1 VYHPPAVKDM
11 ATDWFTRRTYH
22 HRDYNP
28 RRLVEEKERQGY
40 RVSLCIPALNEAS
53 TIGGIVRSVRRHL
66 IDRVPLLD
74 ELVVMDSNSADG
86 TAERAAEA
94 GALVIQDREVRPDL
108 EPMYGKG
115 EAMWK
120 SLFATTGD
128 LVAWLDA
135 DIRNFHPRFV
145 YGVLGPLLTDPSV
158 GYVKGFY
165 ERPVMDGD
173 RLTGLGGGRVTELM
187 ARPLLNMF
195 WPHLAG
201 VVQPLAGE
209 YAGRRSLLEQVPFFT
224 GYGVEIGMLIDV
236 ADRFGIDAIAQVDLE
251 RRVHRNRDLAD
262 LSRMAFAVLQTA
274 VRRLASSG
282 RIELRSRMDLGLYL
296 FEALDGAYRME
307 PSLIDVRERP
317 PAVSVA
323 GDGAA
328 LG

>member
-1 VYHPPAVKDM
+1 VYHSRAVKDV
-11 ATDWFTRRTYH
+11 ATDWFARRTYH
-22 HRDYNP
+22 HRDYDP
-28 RRLVEEKERQGY
+28 RQLLQEKERQGCTI
-40 RVSLCIPALNEAS
+40 SLCIPALNEAA
-53 TIGGIVRSVRRHL
+53 TIGPIVGSVRRQL
-66 IDRVPLLD
+66 MDRLPLLD
-74 ELVVMDSNSADG
+74 EVVVVDSNSADG
-86 TAERAAEA
+86 TADRAAEA
-94 GALVIQDREVRPDL
+94 GALVVQDREIRPDL

-120 SLFATTGD
+120 SLFVTRGD
-128 LVAWLDA
+128 VVAWLDA

-145 YGVLGPLLTDPSV
+145 YGVLGPLMRDPSV

-165 ERPVMDGD
+165 ERPILDGD

-201 VVQPLAGE
+201 IVQPLSGE
-209 YAGRRSLLEQVPFFT
+209 YAGRRALLEQVPFFT
-224 GYGVEIGMLIDV
+224 GYGVEIGLLIDV
-236 ADRFGIDAIAQVDLE
+236 ADRFGLDAIAQVDLE

-274 VRRLASSG
+274 MRRLASSG
-282 RIELRSRMDLGLYL
+282 RVELRTRLDLGMYL
-296 FEALDGAYRME
+296 FESIEGAYRME

>member
-1 VYHPPAVKDM
+1 
-11 ATDWFTRRTYH
+11 
-22 HRDYNP
+22 
-28 RRLVEEKERQGY
+28 
-40 RVSLCIPALNEAS
+40 
-53 TIGGIVRSVRRHL
+53 
-66 IDRVPLLD
+66 
-74 ELVVMDSNSADG
+74 
-86 TAERAAEA
+86 
-94 GALVIQDREVRPDL
+94 
-108 EPMYGKG
+108 
-115 EAMWK
+115 MWK
-120 SLFATTGD
+120 SLFVTRGD

-145 YGVLGPLLTDPSV
+145 YGVLGPLLRDPSV

-165 ERPVMDGD
+165 ERPILDGD

-201 VVQPLAGE
+201 IVQPLSGE
-209 YAGRRSLLEQVPFFT
+209 YAGRRALLEQVPFFT

-236 ADRFGIDAIAQVDLE
+236 ADRFGLDAIAQVDLE

-274 VRRLASSG
+274 MRRLASSG
-282 RIELRSRMDLGLYL
+282 RVELRTRLDLGLYL
-296 FEALDGAYRME
+296 FESFEGAYRME

>member
-1 VYHPPAVKDM
+1 MKDV
-11 ATDWFTRRTYH
+11 AADWFARRTYH
-22 HRDYNP
+22 HRDYDP
-28 RRLVEEKERQGY
+28 RRLVEEKERQGC
-40 RVSLCIPALNEAS
+40 RISLCIPALNEGA

-66 IDRVPLLD
+66 IERVPLVD

-108 EPMYGKG
+108 EEMYGKG

-165 ERPVMDGD
+165 ERPILDGD
-173 RLTGLGGGRVTELM
+173 RLTGLSGGRVTELM

-224 GYGVEIGMLIDV
+224 GYGVEIGLLIDV
-236 ADRFGIDAIAQVDLE
+236 ADRFGIDAIAQVDLD

-274 VRRLASSG
+274 MRRLVSSG
-282 RIELRSRMDLGLYL
+282 RIELHSRMDLGLYL
-296 FEALDGAYRME
+296 FESLGGSYRME

-317 PAVSVA
+317 PAISVA
-323 GDGAA
+323 GDGAS

>member
-1 VYHPPAVKDM
+1 VYHPPAVKDV

-22 HRDYNP
+22 HRDYDVP
-28 RRLVEEKERQGY
+28 QLVAEKERQGL
-40 RVSLCIPALNEAS
+40 RISLCIPALNEAA
-53 TIGGIVRSVRRHL
+53 TIGSIVRSVRRQL
-66 IDRVPLLD
+66 MDRRPLLD
-74 ELVVMDSNSADG
+74 ELVVMDSNSVDG
-86 TAERAAEA
+86 TAERAADA
-94 GALVIQDREVRPDL
+94 GALVIQDREVRPEL

-145 YGVLGPLLTDPSV
+145 YGVLGPLLTDPTV
-158 GYVKGFY
+158 GYAKGFY
-165 ERPVMDGD
+165 ERPIMDGD
-173 RLTGLGGGRVTELM
+173 RLTALGGGRVTELM

-201 VVQPLAGE
+201 VVQPLSGE

-236 ADRFGIDAIAQVDLE
+236 ADRFGMDAIAQVDLE

-296 FEALDGAYRME
+296 FESLDGAYRME

>member
-1 VYHPPAVKDM
+1 VYHSRAVKDV

-22 HRDYNP
+22 HRDYDP
-28 RRLVEEKERQGY
+28 RQLLQEKDRQGCTI
-40 RVSLCIPALNEAS
+40 SLCIPALNEAA
-53 TIGGIVRSVRRHL
+53 TIGPIVRSVRRQL
-66 IDRVPLLD
+66 MDRLPLLD
-74 ELVVMDSNSADG
+74 EVVVVDSNSADG
-86 TAERAAEA
+86 TADRAADE
-94 GALVIQDREVRPDL
+94 GALVVQDREIRPDL

-120 SLFATTGD
+120 SLFVTRGD

-145 YGVLGPLLTDPSV
+145 YGVLGPLLRDPSV

-165 ERPVMDGD
+165 ERPILDGD

-201 VVQPLAGE
+201 IVQPLSGE
-209 YAGRRSLLEQVPFFT
+209 YAGRRALLEQVPFFT

-236 ADRFGIDAIAQVDLE
+236 ADRFGLDAIAQVDLE

-274 VRRLASSG
+274 MRRLASSG
-282 RIELRSRMDLGLYL
+282 RVELRTRLDLGLYL
-296 FEALDGAYRME
+296 FESFEGAYRME

-328 LG
+328 LA

>member
-1 VYHPPAVKDM
+1 VYHSRAVKEM
-11 ATDWFTRRTYH
+11 ATDWFSRRTYH
-22 HRDYNP
+22 HRAYDP
-28 RRLVEEKERQGY
+28 RSLLREKLRQGLKI
-40 RVSLCIPALNEAS
+40 SLVIPALNEAA
-53 TIGGIVRSVRRHL
+53 TIAPIVGAVRENL
-66 IDRVPLLD
+66 VERVPLLD
-74 ELVVMDSNSADG
+74 ELMVVDSNSTDG

-120 SLFATTGD
+120 SLLVSRGD
-128 LVAWLDA
+128 IVAWLDA

-145 YGVLGPLLTDPSV
+145 YGVLGPLLLDPTV

-195 WPHLAG
+195 WPHLGG
-201 VVQPLAGE
+201 VVQPLSGE
-209 YAGRRSLLEQVPFFT
+209 YAGRRSLLEQIPFFT

-236 ADRFGIDAIAQVDLE
+236 AEKFGLDSIAQVDLE
-251 RRVHRNRDLAD
+251 RRVHRNRNLAD
-262 LSRMAFAVLQTA
+262 LSRMSFAVLQTA
-274 VRRLASSG
+274 MRRLSSSG
-282 RIELRSRMDLGLYL
+282 RMELRTRMDLGLYL
-296 FEALDGAYRME
+296 FEVLEGTYRME
-307 PSLIDVRERP
+307 PSLVVVGERP
-317 PAVSVA
+317 PAFSVA
-323 GDGAA
+323 GDAA

>member
-1 VYHPPAVKDM
+1 VYHPPAVKDV
-11 ATDWFTRRTYH
+11 ATDWFDRRTYH
-22 HRDYNP
+22 HRDYDL
-28 RRLVEEKERQGY
+28 RQLVEEKERQGH
-40 RVSLCIPALNEAS
+40 RISLCIPALNEAA
-53 TIGGIVRSVRRHL
+53 TIGSIVRSVRRHL
-66 IDRVPLLD
+66 IDRFPLLD

-86 TAERAAEA
+86 TAERAADA

-165 ERPVMDGD
+165 ERPIMDGD
-173 RLTGLGGGRVTELM
+173 RMTGLGGGRVTELM

-262 LSRMAFAVLQTA
+262 LSRMSFAVLQTA
-274 VRRLASSG
+274 MRRLVSSG
-282 RIELRSRMDLGLYL
+282 RLELHSRMDLGLYL
-296 FEALDGAYRME
+296 FDALEGAYRME

-323 GDGAA
+323 GDGAS

>member
-1 VYHPPAVKDM
+1 VYHSRAVKDM
-11 ATDWFTRRTYH
+11 ATDWFSRRTYH
-22 HRDYNP
+22 HRDYDP
-28 RRLVEEKERQGY
+28 HELLREKERQGLGI
-40 RVSLCIPALNEAS
+40 SLVIPALNEAP
-53 TIGGIVRSVRRHL
+53 TIGSIVRSARRDMMERL
-66 IDRVPLLD
+66 PLVD
-74 ELVVMDSNSADG
+74 ELLVMDSNSTDG

-94 GALVIQDREVRPDL
+94 GALVVQDREIRPDL
-108 EPMYGKG
+108 EQMYGKG

-120 SLFATTGD
+120 SLFATRGD

-145 YGVLGPLLTDPSV
+145 YGVLGPLLLDPTV

-195 WPHLAG
+195 WPHLGG
-201 VVQPLAGE
+201 VVQPLSGE

-224 GYGVEIGMLIDV
+224 GYGVEIGLLIDV
-236 ADRFGIDAIAQVDLE
+236 ADRFGLDAIAQVDLE

-274 VRRLASSG
+274 MRRLSSSG
-282 RIELRSRMDLGLYL
+282 RVELRTRLDLGLYL
-296 FEALDGAYRME
+296 FEALEGTYRME
-307 PSLIDVRERP
+307 PSLVDVRERP
-317 PAVSVA
+317 PAFSVA
-323 GDGAA
+323 GDAA
-328 LG
+328 FG

>member
-22 HRDYNP
+22 HRDYDP
-28 RRLVEEKERQGY
+28 RRLVEEKQRQGH
-40 RVSLCIPALNEAS
+40 RISLCIPALNESS

-66 IDRVPLLD
+66 IDRIPLLD

-262 LSRMAFAVLQTA
+262 LSRMSFAVLQTA
-274 VRRLASSG
+274 MRRLVSSG
-282 RIELRSRMDLGLYL
+282 RMELRSRMDLGLYL
-296 FEALDGAYRME
+296 FESLDGSYRME

-317 PAVSVA
+317 PAISVA
-323 GDGAA
+323 GDGAS

>member
-40 RVSLCIPALNEAS
+40 RVSLCIPALNEAP